1 MLACIISE
9 ETVNKVNS
17 VSTPSCSQKC
27 VELQETARVQGVEN
41 SAQEAL
47 IEKYK
52 ATQEAISTEIPEWA
66 AEATRNALM
75 SEIQNEWRETQSVIN
90 R

>member
-1 MLACIISE
+1 MNKSAKRTPVCSE
-9 ETVNKVNS
+9 R
-17 VSTPSCSQKC
+17 C

-41 SAQEAL
+41 SAQEDL
-47 IEKYK
+47 IVKYK